1 MSDISEAEAVLHLK
15 RALGEIEP
23 GDAVPPP
30 LMPVYEPPPK
40 PKVPKTAPAA
50 PAKSGP
56 MVGPAPPPGGV
67 PRVSLLHANP
77 NATPNKPQLGQL
89 GQLGPSGPP
98 GLSAPAMPEPQKAP
112 QMTGMGSQKNQ
123 NNKRPL
129 EMPPPG
135 PSGPGP
141 APPGPQLGFPTPAG
155 LPRAPGPL
163 PGMPPPGFPSMPG
176 LHGLTPPTM
185 PGMGPPPGLTGP
197 PPALDTGPPP
207 DMRGPPPRPGGG
219 GGSTNSGVQ
228 AQIAAAMG
236 PGKTQASFELSQS
249 KVPMVIGKAGA
260 TLNAIKTYSK
270 AEAFI
275 EQHTPDEDKARM
287 TVVGSATQVE
297 KCKQTVNAL
306 VDGTMSAATLFQLA
320 GVPLPP
326 GGAGEASSSDR
337 DRIGGGGHSGG
348 HPGRLDFPGHGPPPM
363 GPPPGL
369 GGPPFGAP
377 PLPPLLG
384 GPPGS
389 LPMAQTTI
397 PGLPENQQMQQNL
410 NDYYARWW
418 STYANQVND
427 PSKDKGNMGGVAFDK
442 EALARLAAKASEPE
456 PEEPPPMPEP
466 APLPPGLAGLGD
478 GLLPFSMP
486 TPSSKGFPSVD
497 LASRAT
503 DEVRSL
509 LGGGGF
515 SSPARDDDKA
525 DVCVCGNIFESDA
538 MFCRKCGTKRPPKD
552 DDRPP
557 PPDLPSAAVSS
568 SAPPSMPS
576 KVRGFTPMTLKTSDP
591 PRAKKDDDS
600 VQKMLERLQGNVQQN
615 KQAQNLS
622 EEQQVQMQ
630 QMRTQMAR
638 MRGGPQQ
645 ASLSQML
652 EAGAYGGDQIRT
664 RQDVEF
670 EALISRMPSAQSP
683 DDIENLGREILIRF
697 PSFTPQQVTE
707 LLQKIDTCAGLQNAD
722 FQAELSRML
731 IPRLKEFNST
741 QFTALTST
749 FASWSNDARGD
760 KKKRGGK
767 FAELSKAFFLA
778 ASAEMTS
785 RLMEYAPHEINCC
798 LAAFVSVGFSEH
810 KFFASVGRAA
820 LARHTSF
827 APVQLTALLAIL
839 SEMRLVH
846 VDLFNASAQ
855 FLSTRA
861 KELRPVDV
869 IRVLRSFAKCSVHHH
884 VMCRAIGDEV
894 VMRIRMKS
902 GNFKVEDLCEIAWA
916 FCVLSYYHDDLFRTM
931 FKELERH
938 PTISIDALIQ
948 VYEVHL
954 TLDAEHKEEYSRYR
968 MDSDLAQS
976 LQDHYRDYRKDERRC
991 SERQRNDVASV
1002 LKSLVDGSVHVNHRT
1017 STGLLVD
1024 VAALRKR
1031 SSTDGFIHV
1040 DLDSAVTIVR
1050 SLDQDEASPTAII
1063 IEGPVALR
1071 RRILAKHGLRLIT
1084 VRESEWR
1091 ELDESKDK
1099 RRHLRSLL
1107 SSLGDVLE

>member
-1 MSDISEAEAVLHLK
+1 MGDISEAEAVLHLK

-30 LMPVYEPPPK
+30 LAPVYEPPPK
-40 PKVPKTAPAA
+40 PKVPKTTPAQ

-56 MVGPAPPPGGV
+56 MVGPTPPPGGM
-67 PRVSLLHANP
+67 PRVSLLHAS
-77 NATPNKPQLGQL
+77 ATPNKPSVSI
-89 GQLGPSGPP
+89 GPAGPP
-98 GLSAPAMPEPQKAP
+98 GASLSSPAGPEPQQKA
-112 QMTGMGSQKNQ
+112 SQNSGKSSKKQ
-123 NNKRPL
+123 ERAQQQQ
-129 EMPPPG
+129 EMSAP
-135 PSGPGP
+135 GPGP
-141 APPGPQLGFPTPAG
+141 APPGPLPFPSANTKM
-155 LPRAPGPL
+155 PGPL
-163 PGMPPPGFPSMPG
+163 PTMPPFPTIPGMPAMS
-176 LHGLTPPTM
+176 
-185 PGMGPPPGLTGP
+185 
-197 PPALDTGPPP
+197 PPALPGAPGLMPPGPGGPP
-207 DMRGPPPRPGGG
+207 GG
-219 GGSTNSGVQ
+219 NSGRSGGANSAVQ

-236 PGKTQASFELSQS
+236 PGKTQASFEIAQS
-249 KVPMVIGKAGA
+249 KVAMVIGKAGA

-275 EQHTPDEDKARM
+275 EQHTPEEDKARM

-326 GGAGEASSSDR
+326 GGAGEASASDR
-337 DRIGGGGHSGG
+337 DRIGGASRHEA
-348 HPGRLDFPGHGPPPM
+348 PGHGPPPM

-377 PLPPLLG
+377 PMPPLGGLPF
-384 GPPGS
+384 GPPPGGA
-389 LPMAQTTI
+389 PMAQTAI

-418 STYANQVND
+418 STYANQVNE
-427 PSKDKGNMGGVAFDK
+427 PSKDKNQHHGGAAFDK
-442 EALARLAAKASEPE
+442 EALARLAAQAAERENAPY
-456 PEEPPPMPEP
+456 EEPPPDLEAMPMQLDRLSGYPPEGLMPWSRP
-466 APLPPGLAGLGD
+466 APPSPPGKDMDMDQGD
-478 GLLPFSMP
+478 FNMKEDSYYGR
-486 TPSSKGFPSVD
+486 SS
-497 LASRAT
+497 AS
-503 DEVRSL
+503 
-509 LGGGGF
+509 GGGNDEF
-515 SSPARDDDKA
+515 RVTDM
-525 DVCVCGNIFESDA
+525 CVCGNVFEHDA
-538 MFCRKCGTKRPPKD
+538 MFCRKCGTKRPSKEES
-552 DDRPP
+552 RTS
-557 PPDLPSAAVSS
+557 DLSSTGPAVSS
-568 SAPPSMPS
+568 SAPA
-576 KVRGFTPMTLKTSDP
+576 KKGFTPITLKTSDP

-600 VQKMLERLQGNVQQN
+600 VQKMLERLQGNVEQN
-615 KQAQNLS
+615 KQAKNLS
-622 EEQQVQMQ
+622 EEQQTQMN
-630 QMRTQMAR
+630 QMRGQMAR

-652 EAGAYGGDQIRT
+652 EGAAYAGDAVRT

-670 EALISRMPSAQSP
+670 EALVGRMPNAQTP

-697 PSFTPQQVTE
+697 PSFSPQQVTD
-707 LLQKIDTCAGLQNAD
+707 LLQKIDSCAGLQNAD

-884 VMCRAIGDEV
+884 GMCKAIGDEV
-894 VMRIRMKS
+894 VLRIRMKT
-902 GNFKVEDLCEIAWA
+902 GNFKCEDLCEIAWA
-916 FCVLSYYHDDLFRTM
+916 FCVLTYYHEDLFITM
-931 FKELERH
+931 LKELEKS
-938 PTISIDALIQ
+938 PMISIDALIQ

-954 TLDAEHKEEYSRYR
+954 TLDAEHKEDYARYR
-968 MDSDLAQS
+968 MDKDLEGL

-1017 STGLLVD
+1017 STAMLVD

-1071 RRILAKHGLRLIT
+1071 RRILAKYGLRLIT

-1091 ELDESKDK
+1091 ELDDSKDK